1 MIIEIET
8 KILTMIDD
16 MVEDATD
23 DQLFA
28 GGYIRGHLTQ
38 SVAELELQGKT
49 SAAALKQQVEESLQ
63 QAIRQ
68 QELSPP
74 DQVLVL
80 DLWQELYLKASSVA

>member
-38 SVAELELQGKT
+38 SVAELEQQGKT

-80 DLWQELYLKASSVA
+80 DLWQELYLKASSAA

>member
-1 MIIEIET
+1 MLIEIET

-80 DLWQELYLKASSVA
+80 DLWQELYLKASSAA

>member
-38 SVAELELQGKT
+38 SVAELELEGKT

-80 DLWQELYLKASSVA
+80 DLWQELYLKASSAA

>member
-80 DLWQELYLKASSVA
+80 DLWQELYLKASSAA

>member
-38 SVAELELQGKT
+38 SVAELEQQGKT

-63 QAIRQ
+63 QAIRK

-80 DLWQELYLKASSVA
+80 DLWQELYLKASSAA

>member
-68 QELSPP
+68 QEL
-74 DQVLVL
+74 
-80 DLWQELYLKASSVA
+80 YLKASSAA

>member
-1 MIIEIET
+1 MIEIET
-8 KILTMIDD
+8 KILAMIDD
-16 MVEDATD
+16 MVEHATD

-49 SAAALKQQVEESLQ
+49 SAAALKLQVEESLQ

-80 DLWQELYLKASSVA
+80 DLWQELFLKASRAA